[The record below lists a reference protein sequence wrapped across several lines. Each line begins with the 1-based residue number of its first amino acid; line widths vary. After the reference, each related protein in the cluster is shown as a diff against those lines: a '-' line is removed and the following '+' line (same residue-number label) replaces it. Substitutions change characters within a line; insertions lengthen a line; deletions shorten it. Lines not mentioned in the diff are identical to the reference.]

1 MTTDLQVRHGAAAAG
16 VLEET
21 PVALVLEPGIRFNDW
36 RDLGDELANGLD
48 RSLWHLADW
57 AAFGLDKVR
66 EDPAWVIYRT
76 IVEAIIAKRALQP
89 LAAVGRKVPVAERMD
104 QLSFYD
110 HEEVASLPSEER
122 QAWLGD
128 ALRQG
133 WDRKDLRNELAVAR
147 GVDAK
152 PPGLSVRVVDEHYEI
167 VIRSAERRDMDPKEW
182 VLEAIREK
190 RDRETPE
197 LEAA

>member
-1 MTTDLQVRHGAAAAG
+1 MTELVVRHGAAAVG
-16 VLEET
+16 VHAESA
-21 PVALVLEPGIRFNDW
+21 VALELEPQIRFNDW
-36 RDLGDELANGLD
+36 RDLGDELASGLD
-48 RSLWHLADW
+48 QKLWHLADW
-57 AAFGLDKVR
+57 AAFGLNKVR
-66 EDPAWVIYRT
+66 EDPAWMIYRT
-76 IVEAIIAKRALQP
+76 MVEAIIAKRALQP
-89 LAAVGRKVPVAERMD
+89 LASVARKVPATERFD

-110 HEEVASLPSEER
+110 HEEVASLPPDER

-133 WDRKDLRNELAVAR
+133 WDRKDLRAELAVAR

-167 VIRSAERRDMDPKEW
+167 VVYCAERRNMDPKEW

-190 RDRETPE
+190 RDREAPE